1 VSTTETI
8 TRDELA
14 VITRPDGRVYR
25 PRKIV
30 ACAVA
35 DDEDFLAGVC
45 VLGTHDLAVAQLRAD
60 GYAEWQLGRGSAAL
74 DPETGWFREGYE
86 NGQPMWIRD
95 PVKGRAGVMFH
106 KIREGS

>member
-1 VSTTETI
+1 LSTTETI

-35 DDEDFLAGVC
+35 DD
-45 VLGTHDLAVAQLRAD
+45 
-60 GYAEWQLGRGSAAL
+60 
-74 DPETGWFREGYE
+74 
-86 NGQPMWIRD
+86 
-95 PVKGRAGVMFH
+95 
-106 KIREGS
+106 